1 MSSSTNK
8 TNHGQ
13 QCQPFHSHSHSHH
26 APSSNEKLKRSS
38 GGGSAN
44 GNGNG
49 SGVGS
54 GGGGTR
60 DQPTIK
66 VEHFPSSPSHNH
78 DRSVSNSRRN
88 SPSGSSSSSRRG
100 SDTKEGRNQSRK
112 NVGKSSPVSD
122 EGGSRGRGRN
132 QHKLGESSLG
142 LDLQMNLQ
150 VRRKSSPCIGGLQS
164 ASLLLSNRLSGS
176 SSPSRYKSPKD
187 LRPQISP
194 TIPTPHGTSSS
205 SSAHHQHY
213 HQRRRLSSP
222 PNFEPRYGSGL
233 GSCDCGLGECASGGA
248 SSGSNHSSGHGSLSQ
263 LAISGLNCSS
273 TDMREHTLRSG
284 HQQIQT
290 LYAANN
296 VTYPESIS
304 INMCNAPDDSTVQC
318 DCGHINCPL
327 CNLMMNLELTDPNVL
342 K

>member
-1 MSSSTNK
+1 MSSL
-8 TNHGQ
+8 NHKADSGH
-13 QCQPFHSHSHSHH
+13 QCPPSHSHSLH
-26 APSSNEKLKRSS
+26 AQPSKEKLKRSS
-38 GGGSAN
+38 GDQNST
-44 GNGNG
+44 GNGT
-49 SGVGS
+49 SS
-54 GGGGTR
+54 RGGGAGGGNR

-66 VEHFPSSPSHNH
+66 VEHFSSSPSRNR

-88 SPSGSSSSSRRG
+88 SPAGSNSSSRRG
-100 SDTKEGRNQSRK
+100 SDTKDGKNHSRK
-112 NVGKSSPVSD
+112 NAAKSSPVSD
-122 EGGSRGRGRN
+122 DGGGRGHGRGRDH
-132 QHKLGESSLG
+132 HKFGESSLG
-142 LDLQMNLQ
+142 LDLQLNLQ

-164 ASLLLSNRLSGS
+164 SNLLLSNRLSGS
-176 SSPSRYKSPKD
+176 SSPSRYKSPKE

-194 TIPTPHGTSSS
+194 TVPTPHSSS

-222 PNFEPRYGSGL
+222 PNFTEPRYGAGQ
-233 GSCDCGLGECASGGA
+233 GNCDCGLAECASGGA